1 MIGNEAYWPMDN
13 QELECPFLFFF
24 FFSSEI
30 LALFLI
36 GSG

>member
-13 QELECPFLFFF
+13 QGCSFF

-36 GSG
+36 GSS